1 MGNTTWDIALFEA
14 LNFDGGAVLDWLM
27 SAISG
32 VVMWLPLY
40 ALIIYLV
47 WRRYTWYGVA
57 VFIMSVAVAMGMAD
71 IIAGIFKHSGLL
83 KDLWPD
89 FPVRLRPMFNDL
101 VSDVHVVSYKHGLYG
116 TVSAHAATVVSLTLI
131 SSCIIAR
138 RWFTTMMI
146 VFAVLVC
153 YSRIYLACHFPQ
165 DILIGTLLGLLSGGA
180 GVLLFRWTR
189 RRFLDDRTSS

>member
-40 ALIIYLV
+40 TLIIYMV

-116 TVSAHAATVVSLTLI
+116 TVSAHAATIVSLTLI

-146 VFAVLVC
+146 VVAVLVC

-189 RRFLDDRTSS
+189 RRFLDDRISS

>member
-1 MGNTTWDIALFEA
+1 M
-14 LNFDGGAVLDWLM
+14 
-27 SAISG
+27 
-32 VVMWLPLY
+32 
-40 ALIIYLV
+40 V

-146 VFAVLVC
+146 VVAVLVC